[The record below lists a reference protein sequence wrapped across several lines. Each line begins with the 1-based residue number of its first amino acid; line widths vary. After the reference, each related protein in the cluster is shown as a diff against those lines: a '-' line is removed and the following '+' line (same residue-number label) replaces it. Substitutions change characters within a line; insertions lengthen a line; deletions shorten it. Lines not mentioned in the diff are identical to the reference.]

1 MRLRNATTED
11 THDRPAGKGRIDAM
25 RAAGRDN
32 RRVSLVIDYGGARAM
47 PGSMPQPQPQPT
59 PEQAPQQEATP
70 QTNSG
75 T

>member
-11 THDRPAGKGRIDAM
+11 THDLPAGKGRIGAM

-32 RRVSLVIDYGGARAM
+32 RRVSLVIDYAGARAM
-47 PGSMPQPQPQPT
+47 PGTMPQPQPT
-59 PEQAPQQEATP
+59 PEQAPQEATP

>member
-1 MRLRNATTED
+1 
-11 THDRPAGKGRIDAM
+11 M

-47 PGSMPQPQPQPT
+47 PGTMPQPQLT
-59 PEQAPQQEATP
+59 PEQAPQQKATP

>member
-1 MRLRNATTED
+1 
-11 THDRPAGKGRIDAM
+11 M